1 MAAKKKDMV
10 RIICYNQVE
19 RMERKDALDKY
30 LEGMMMC
37 DGSERERY
45 ASIYSQLMAGYQ
57 TCSDKL

>member
-1 MAAKKKDMV
+1 MATKKKDIV
-10 RIICYNQVE
+10 RVICYSHVE
-19 RMERKDALDKY
+19 RMERKEALEKY

-45 ASIYSQLMAGYQ
+45 ASIYSQLKAGWK